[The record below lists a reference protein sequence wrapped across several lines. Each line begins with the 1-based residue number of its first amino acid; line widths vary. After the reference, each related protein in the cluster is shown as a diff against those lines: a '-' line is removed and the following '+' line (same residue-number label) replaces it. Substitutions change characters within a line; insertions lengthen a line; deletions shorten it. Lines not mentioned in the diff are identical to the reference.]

1 MRWPWQRQTSADLL
15 VCSWEAQTLSYVLAT
30 PQPGGVWTVTKLG
43 SVAQGSDT
51 LQAFQQRLK
60 ELGLKGVQ
68 AAMMLRA
75 DQYQF
80 LQIDT
85 PAVPPEELRAA
96 ARYQVRE
103 MLQAHVDDVTIDV
116 VQVGDEKHQGSNHH
130 SFVVAALN
138 TVVREAMAFSQAMDW
153 QVSVIDIQEM
163 AQRNLQSALAKQKGQ
178 SADRAQAMLVLT
190 PGQQALLTICA
201 NDELFYTRRFDVPE
215 GFLTSV
221 WHQGVVESAPV
232 DGFTPVQEY
241 MPSYAAGDVSLGADF
256 AADLAPASV
265 PNDSF
270 HMEDDPGQ
278 RLLVE
283 VQRSLDVWDRTW
295 SSLPL
300 SGLWV
305 YAGARSDEL
314 ARWLTQQ
321 LGQNVAPFQVD
332 TLFTGLEATP
342 LQEQAACWPLLGVFL
357 RTEGIQS

>member
-1 MRWPWQRQTSADLL
+1 MRWPWQRQTSGDLL
-15 VCSWEAQTLSYVLAT
+15 VCSWEAQTLAYVLAT
-30 PQPGGVWTVTKLG
+30 PQQGGVWAVTKLG
-43 SVAQGSDT
+43 VVAQGSDT

-60 ELGLKGVQ
+60 DLGLKGVQ

-138 TVVREAMAFSQAMDW
+138 AVVREAMVFSQAMDW
-153 QVSVIDIQEM
+153 GVAVIDIQEM
-163 AQRNLQSALAKQKGQ
+163 AQRNLQSALGKQQGK
-178 SADRAQAMLVLT
+178 SADRAQAALVLI
-190 PGQQALLTICA
+190 PGQQALLTISA

-221 WHQGVVESAPV
+221 WGQEVAEPAPV

-241 MPSYAAGDVSLGADF
+241 RPSYAVGDLSLGEEF
-256 AADLAPASV
+256 AADLAPVPAAS
-265 PNDSF
+265 DSF
-270 HMEDDPGQ
+270 HMEDHPAQ

-300 SGLWV
+300 SGMWV
-305 YAGARSDEL
+305 YAGVRSDEL
-314 ARWLTQQ
+314 AQWLTQQ
-321 LGQNVAPFQVD
+321 LGQAVAPFQVN
-332 TLFTGLEATP
+332 TLFTGLETMP
-342 LQEQAACWPLLGVFL
+342 LEEQAACWPLLGVFL
-357 RTEGIQS
+357 RTEGIRS